1 MIYNN
6 IKMTLPITVLSL
18 NINFKG
24 LTPER
29 IQKIIALIHHH
40 NPTIIFLQEVPREM
54 VEHFLKLNNYPHHFG
69 ATFQHPY
76 DTLILSRFPCIRY
89 DRIPLPETQSNRNLL
104 YAQIVLPSEQMMI
117 VGTFHC
123 DSVFNPPQSELLK
136 IDQLRFIESIMKSKP
151 FIIAGDTNLIDNQK
165 ITSPI
170 LNEHN
175 SHPTFKKNRFDRFFS
190 SRDDFT
196 NSPTE
201 VIGDS
206 THSDHCG
213 LIASFTLLNQSA
225 Q

>member
-1 MIYNN
+1 
-6 IKMTLPITVLSL
+6 MTLPITVLSL

-54 VEHFLKLNNYPHHFG
+54 VEHFLNLNGYPHHFG
-69 ATFQHPY
+69 ATFKHSY

-104 YAQIVLPSEQMMI
+104 YAQIVLPLSEKTI
-117 VGTFHC
+117 FVGTFHC
-123 DSVFNPPQSELLK
+123 DSVFSPPQSEELK
-136 IDQLRFIESIMKSKP
+136 MDQLLFISSILRNKP

-170 LNEHN
+170 LNELD
-175 SHPTFKKNRFDRFFS
+175 SPPTFKKNRFDRFFS
-190 SRDDFT
+190 NRNDFT
-196 NSPTE
+196 NSPAQ

-213 LIASFTLLNQSA
+213 LIVSFTLLNQSA

>member
-104 YAQIVLPSEQMMI
+104 YAQIVLPSEQI
-117 VGTFHC
+117 LSIGTFHLE
-123 DSVFNPPQSELLK
+123 SVFSPPQSELLK
-136 IDQLRFIESIMKSKP
+136 IDQLRFIESIMKSKL
-151 FIIAGDTNLIDNQK
+151 FIIAGDTNLLDNQESGIDNCYEQD
-165 ITSPI
+165 SP
-170 LNEHN
+170 
-175 SHPTFKKNRFDRFFS
+175 PTFNRKRFDRI
-190 SRDDFT
+190 FT
-196 NSPTE
+196 NLPVEESSKL
-201 VIGDS
+201 IGDR
-206 THSDHCG
+206 THSDHSG
-213 LIASFTLLNQSA
+213 LVIIINLVSQ
-225 Q
+225 